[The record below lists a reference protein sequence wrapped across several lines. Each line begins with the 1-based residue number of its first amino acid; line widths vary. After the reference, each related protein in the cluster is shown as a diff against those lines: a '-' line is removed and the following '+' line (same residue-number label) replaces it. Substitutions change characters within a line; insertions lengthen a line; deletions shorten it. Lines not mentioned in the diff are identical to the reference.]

1 MLEKPFGVV
10 IQTNFGEKRS
20 IVGRRIYFFFMLIE
34 LKWKYFDASEAN
46 LPAALFSL
54 LAAISL
60 SHFRAFYTIFLNAI
74 FALVSDEWIR
84 IADSNKESRNAA
96 HLDDNSSVYSD
107 NYYNYMSPFI
117 RADRCKEVGIRHF
130 WRTAK
135 FGSFVDVKGVYH
147 TTYHFDGKVLVDCI
161 TPLVANLFYILIAFC
176 FVIVVKST
184 LACILSIVSTTS
196 GFLNWLKRNTIL
208 EISSMM
214 LAILSCIITVFVGAM
229 INSVNPFSGV
239 TIGAGSVLV
248 AVSGISSFFAAAAS
262 LRRKY
267 RIARQRRLEN
277 QRLLCARSLRSWR
290 EVSRHPEDL
299 RPIMDFER
307 YLDSWAMPADTS

>member
-1 MLEKPFGVV
+1 
-10 IQTNFGEKRS
+10 
-20 IVGRRIYFFFMLIE
+20 MLIE

-60 SHFRAFYTIFLNAI
+60 SHFRAFYTIFLNSVTSG
-74 FALVSDEWIR
+74 FALLIVTRKAEMQLTWMTIAQFTVITTTTICHRSYER
-84 IADSNKESRNAA
+84 IAARK
-96 HLDDNSSVYSD
+96 HLFELMEVEK
-107 NYYNYMSPFI
+107 
-117 RADRCKEVGIRHF
+117 AVGVGIRHF

>member
-1 MLEKPFGVV
+1 MGGKMRREFARRAVQFAGC
-10 IQTNFGEKRS
+10 NF
-20 IVGRRIYFFFMLIE
+20 
-34 LKWKYFDASEAN
+34 
-46 LPAALFSL
+46 
-54 LAAISL
+54 
-60 SHFRAFYTIFLNAI
+60 AI

-290 EVSRHPEDL
+290 EEMSLKQFKLLNRILNLSIYVCLHKHTCLVFSTIL
-299 RPIMDFER
+299 VQLI
-307 YLDSWAMPADTS
+307 LN